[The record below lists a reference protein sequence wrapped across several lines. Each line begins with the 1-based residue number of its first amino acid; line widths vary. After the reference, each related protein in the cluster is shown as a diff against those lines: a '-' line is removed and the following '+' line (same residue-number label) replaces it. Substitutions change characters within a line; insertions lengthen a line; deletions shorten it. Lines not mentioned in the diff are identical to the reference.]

1 MQSFFTKKRNIA
13 AFTICAVLLAA
24 LIAGVVLSVVLYRN
38 GSIPAEN
45 FSRRMMFAGLCFLIC
60 AAIYLAEF
68 LLRFRFPLFL
78 EISLTVFA
86 FACLAGGTVFDLYN
100 IMPVWDKILHTLSGV
115 LFSAAGLC
123 FALPL
128 LGKQITGARKIA
140 VCVIVA
146 ALFSLAVGYLW
157 EVYEFTVDSI
167 DPSSNCQRWEN
178 GLIEALPDGTY
189 LVDDRRG
196 SAILDTMGDMIVNLI
211 GTVVFLVPALFVFL
225 KKPAALEQFALERI
239 PRRKETAD
247 KNAASDCAAS
257 AVSDGKESSARENS
271 SARSSRSESSDSS
284 ES

>member
-115 LFSAAGLC
+115 LFSAAGLSL
-123 FALPL
+123 ALPL

-225 KKPAALEQFALERI
+225 KKPAALEQFALEHI